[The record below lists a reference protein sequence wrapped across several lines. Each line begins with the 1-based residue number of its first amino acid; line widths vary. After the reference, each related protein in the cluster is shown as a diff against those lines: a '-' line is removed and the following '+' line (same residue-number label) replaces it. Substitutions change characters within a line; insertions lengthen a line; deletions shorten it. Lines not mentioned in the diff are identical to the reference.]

1 MPNLRDVVVAA
12 GVPDCRIRPTKAVA
26 SAEQENHPMN
36 RQELAQW
43 LGERASTTL
52 ALGEIAEVL
61 HVVIDASRRS
71 LAFANADEVREL
83 RFAVAVLRDVFS
95 SDDALRAWLRAP
107 HPALGGDT
115 PADLLPTVVFAPL
128 RSLRWTS
135 GIGRVRA
142 PIFSFRRSPPRIRS
156 FVRQGRACWRAR

>member
-115 PADLLPTVVFAPL
+115 PADLLAN
-128 RSLRWTS
+128 S
-135 GIGRVRA
+135 RVRA
-142 PIFSFRRSPPRIRS
+142 FAELAVDEWNRPRPRANILVPALAAPHPIFR
-156 FVRQGRACWRAR
+156 